1 MGGSQCAQITR
12 EELNISAN
20 TSTTATLAMRFLII
34 FLLLST
40 TIMAKPNPQTGDHFQ
55 YSGDHHYGGVTGD
68 AGYSGGRHHYAS
80 GSVGTLNNQRYN
92 SPNIGSFGG
101 GQSGGGG
108 GQTNIEGAFTF
119 GSGSSAYID

>member
-1 MGGSQCAQITR
+1 MGQCAQITR

-40 TIMAKPNPQTGDHFQ
+40 AIMAKPQTGDHFQ

-119 GSGSSAYID
+119 GSGSSAYVD